1 MLSLD
6 LNLQSLFLIQ
16 IHTLPPS
23 CTPSTIKSVR
33 IRFSLRSRGQ
43 DGQSPCRHKRPCWIN
58 MLALLILGFLSLTLA
73 PAASAGISSGGSGSD
88 MRLILRKQIQPY
100 GASDTWAEASF
111 EQLLAPAR
119 TAIVI
124 TDMWDKHWCRGAT
137 ERVGQIALRMEPLLE
152 RARTAGILIIHAP
165 SETMDFYAGSE
176 GRRLAQSAPH
186 VDPPE
191 AAPLRDPPLP
201 IDDSNGGCDTPG
213 DTEHRAWSRETH
225 LLAIAPGDVISD
237 NGTEIYNVLRQHG
250 IDTVF
255 YMGVHA
261 NMCILNRSFGIRQLA
276 RWGIHCILV
285 RDLTDAMYEPSS
297 RPFVSHAAGT
307 ELVIEYIEQH
317 WAPTVTGVQMM
328 QALPG
333 TSPSGKNSGE
343 SH

>member
-1 MLSLD
+1 MRTLLIPGLLSLIFAPVALAD
-6 LNLQSLFLIQ
+6 L
-16 IHTLPPS
+16 P
-23 CTPSTIKSVR
+23 
-33 IRFSLRSRGQ
+33 
-43 DGQSPCRHKRPCWIN
+43 
-58 MLALLILGFLSLTLA
+58 
-73 PAASAGISSGGSGSD
+73 SGGTGSD
-88 MRLILRKQIQPY
+88 MHLILRTRIQPH
-100 GASDTWAEASF
+100 GARGTWTEANF
-111 EQLLAPAR
+111 EQSLAPAR

-152 RARTAGILIIHAP
+152 KARTAGILIIHAP

-176 GRRLAQSAPH
+176 GRRLAQAAPH

-191 AAPLRDPPLP
+191 AAPLHDSPLP

-213 DTEHRAWSRETH
+213 DTEHRAWSRETP
-225 LLAIAPGDVISD
+225 LLTIAPGDVISD
-237 NGTEIYNVLRQHG
+237 IGTEIYNVLRQHG
-250 IDTVF
+250 IHTVF

-261 NMCILNRSFGIRQLA
+261 NMCILNRSFGIRQLT

-317 WAPTVTGVQMM
+317 WAPTVTSVQMM
-328 QALPG
+328 QALPD
-333 TSPSGKNSGE
+333 TSPSLKDSGKI
-343 SH
+343 H